1 MGCFIFFLFIWGFT
15 MILKKEKSWSRDG
28 LKLIPTTKEEK
39 WVLDR
44 LKYSVIKDNGE
55 FRLSF
60 LPDSITKRLINY
72 LYIGRVCDKNTKCIS
87 IFKNSNGWNIKLS
100 TIYLEDVESIIYD
113 INVDTNIPSDL
124 ELMMYYLRNN
134 HMYRKIGF
142 LKKKYKRFGELVDLM

>member
-1 MGCFIFFLFIWGFT
+1 
-15 MILKKEKSWSRDG
+15 MILKKEKAWSRDG

-55 FRLSF
+55 FRLSL
-60 LPDSITKRLINY
+60 LPDPIAKRLINY
-72 LYIGRVCDKNTKCIS
+72 LYIGRVYDKNTKCIS
-87 IFKNSNGWNIKLS
+87 IFKNNNGWNIKLS
-100 TIYLEDVESIIYD
+100 TIYSEDAESVIYD

-142 LKKKYKRFGELVDLM
+142 LKKKYKRFGEVVDLM

>member
-1 MGCFIFFLFIWGFT
+1 
-15 MILKKEKSWSRDG
+15 MILKKELVGSKDV
-28 LKLIPTTKEEK
+28 LKIIPTTKEEK

-60 LPDSITKRLINY
+60 LPDEIAKRLINY
-72 LYIGRVCDKNTKCIS
+72 LYLGKVCDKNTKCIS
-87 IFKNSNGWNIKLS
+87 IFKNDNGWNIKFS
-100 TIYLEDVESIIYD
+100 TIYSEDTESVIYD
-113 INVDTNIPSDL
+113 MNVDNNIPSDL
-124 ELMMYYLRNN
+124 DLMMYYLRNN

>member
-1 MGCFIFFLFIWGFT
+1 
-15 MILKKEKSWSRDG
+15 MILKKEKAWPRDS
-28 LKLIPTTKEEK
+28 LKLIPMTKEEK

-44 LKYSVIKDNGE
+44 LKCSVIKNNGE

-60 LPDSITKRLINY
+60 LPDSIAKRLINY

-124 ELMMYYLRNN
+124 ELMMHYLRNN

>member
-1 MGCFIFFLFIWGFT
+1 
-15 MILKKEKSWSRDG
+15 MILKKELVGSKDI

-60 LPDSITKRLINY
+60 LPDAIAKILINY
-72 LYIGRVCDKNTKCIS
+72 LYVGRVCDNNTKCIS
-87 IFKNSNGWNIKLS
+87 LFKNENGWNIKLS
-100 TIYLEDVESIIYD
+100 TIYSEDIESIIYD
-113 INVDTNIPSDL
+113 VNVDKYIPSDL

-142 LKKKYKRFGELVDLM
+142 LKKKYKRFGQLVDLM

>member
-1 MGCFIFFLFIWGFT
+1 
-15 MILKKEKSWSRDG
+15 MILKKEKAWSRDG
-28 LKLIPTTKEEK
+28 LKFIPTTKEEK

-44 LKYSVIKDNGE
+44 LKYSIIKNNGE

-60 LPDSITKRLINY
+60 LPDEIAKRLINY
-72 LYIGRVCDKNTKCIS
+72 LYVGKVSDKNTKCIS
-87 IFKNSNGWNIKLS
+87 IFKNDSGWNMKLS
-100 TIYLEDVESIIYD
+100 SILEENTESIIYD
-113 INVDTNIPSDL
+113 INVDANIPSDL

>member
-1 MGCFIFFLFIWGFT
+1 
-15 MILKKEKSWSRDG
+15 MILKKEKVWSRDG

-44 LKYSVIKDNGE
+44 LKYSIIKDNGE

-60 LPDSITKRLINY
+60 LPDEIAKRLINY
-72 LYIGRVCDKNTKCIS
+72 LYVSKVSDKNTKCIS
-87 IFKNSNGWNIKLS
+87 IFKNDSGWNMKLS
-100 TIYLEDVESIIYD
+100 SILEENTESIIYD

-134 HMYRKIGF
+134 HMYRKMGF
-142 LKKKYKRFGELVDLM
+142 LKKKYKRFGELVNLM

>member
-1 MGCFIFFLFIWGFT
+1 
-15 MILKKEKSWSRDG
+15 MILKKELVGSKDI

-55 FRLSF
+55 FRLSL
-60 LPDSITKRLINY
+60 LPDAITKRLINY
-72 LYIGRVCDKNTKCIS
+72 LYVSKVSDKNTKCIS
-87 IFKNSNGWNIKLS
+87 IFKNDNGWNIKLS
-100 TIYLEDVESIIYD
+100 TIYSEDIESVIYD
-113 INVDTNIPSDL
+113 INVDNYIPSDL

>member
-1 MGCFIFFLFIWGFT
+1 
-15 MILKKEKSWSRDG
+15 MILKKEKAWSRDG

-44 LKYSVIKDNGE
+44 LKYSIIKNNGE
-55 FRLSF
+55 FHLSF
-60 LPDSITKRLINY
+60 LPDEIAKRLINY
-72 LYIGRVCDKNTKCIS
+72 LYVGKVSDKNTKCIS
-87 IFKNSNGWNIKLS
+87 IFKDDSGWNMKLS
-100 TIYLEDVESIIYD
+100 SVLEENTKSIIYD

-142 LKKKYKRFGELVDLM
+142 LKKKYKRFGEVVDLI

>member
-1 MGCFIFFLFIWGFT
+1 
-15 MILKKEKSWSRDG
+15 MILKKERDWSRDS

-44 LKYSVIKDNGE
+44 LKYSVIKNNGE

-60 LPDSITKRLINY
+60 LPDEIAKRLINY
-72 LYIGRVCDKNTKCIS
+72 LYVSKVSDKNTKCIS
-87 IFKNSNGWNIKLS
+87 IFKNDNGWNIKLS
-100 TIYLEDVESIIYD
+100 TIYSEDAESVIYD
-113 INVDTNIPSDL
+113 INVDNNTTSDL

-142 LKKKYKRFGELVDLM
+142 LKKKYKRFGKLVDLM

>member
-1 MGCFIFFLFIWGFT
+1 
-15 MILKKEKSWSRDG
+15 MILKKELVGSKDI

-44 LKYSVIKDNGE
+44 LKYSIIKNNGE

-60 LPDSITKRLINY
+60 LPDEIAKRLINY
-72 LYIGRVCDKNTKCIS
+72 LYFGKVSDKNTKCIS
-87 IFKNSNGWNIKLS
+87 IFKNDSGWNIKLS
-100 TIYLEDVESIIYD
+100 SILEENTESIIYD

>member
-1 MGCFIFFLFIWGFT
+1 
-15 MILKKEKSWSRDG
+15 MILKREKVWSRDG

-60 LPDSITKRLINY
+60 LPDEIAKRLINY
-72 LYIGRVCDKNTKCIS
+72 LYVGKVSDKNTKCIS
-87 IFKNSNGWNIKLS
+87 IFKDDSGWNMKLS
-100 TIYLEDVESIIYD
+100 SVLEENTESIIYD

-142 LKKKYKRFGELVDLM
+142 LKKNINDLVN

>member
-1 MGCFIFFLFIWGFT
+1 
-15 MILKKEKSWSRDG
+15 MILKKELVGSKDI

-44 LKYSVIKDNGE
+44 LKYSIIKNNGE

-60 LPDSITKRLINY
+60 LPDEIAKRLINY
-72 LYIGRVCDKNTKCIS
+72 LYVGKVSDKNTKCIS
-87 IFKNSNGWNIKLS
+87 IFKNDSGWNMKLS
-100 TIYLEDVESIIYD
+100 SILEENTESIIYD

-142 LKKKYKRFGELVDLM
+142 LKKKYKRFGQLVDLM

>member
-1 MGCFIFFLFIWGFT
+1 
-15 MILKKEKSWSRDG
+15 MILKKEKTWSRDG

-39 WVLDR
+39 WILDR

-55 FRLSF
+55 FRLSL
-60 LPDSITKRLINY
+60 LPDPIAKRLINY

-87 IFKNSNGWNIKLS
+87 VFKNSNGWNIKLS

-142 LKKKYKRFGELVDLM
+142 LKKKYKRFGRLVDLL

>member
-1 MGCFIFFLFIWGFT
+1 
-15 MILKKEKSWSRDG
+15 MILKKELVGSKDI

-44 LKYSVIKDNGE
+44 LKYSIIKDNGK

-60 LPDSITKRLINY
+60 LPDEIAKRLINY
-72 LYIGRVCDKNTKCIS
+72 LYVGKVSDKNTKCIS
-87 IFKNSNGWNIKLS
+87 IFKNDNGWNIKLS
-100 TIYLEDVESIIYD
+100 TIYSEDIESVIYD

>member
-1 MGCFIFFLFIWGFT
+1 MEIYYDIEER
-15 MILKKEKSWSRDG
+15 ISSKDI
-28 LKLIPTTKEEK
+28 LKLIPTTKEGK

-44 LKYSVIKDNGE
+44 LKYSLIKDNGE
-55 FRLSF
+55 FCLSF
-60 LPDSITKRLINY
+60 LPDEIAKRLINY

-87 IFKNSNGWNIKLS
+87 IFKNDNGWNIKLS
-100 TIYLEDVESIIYD
+100 TIYSEDIESVIYD

>member
-1 MGCFIFFLFIWGFT
+1 
-15 MILKKEKSWSRDG
+15 MILKKEKAWSRDG

-55 FRLSF
+55 FRLSL
-60 LPDSITKRLINY
+60 LPDPIAKRLINY
-72 LYIGRVCDKNTKCIS
+72 LYIGRVYDKNTKCIS
-87 IFKNSNGWNIKLS
+87 IFKNNNGWNIKLS
-100 TIYLEDVESIIYD
+100 TIYSEGAESVIYD

-142 LKKKYKRFGELVDLM
+142 LKKKYKRFGELVDFM

>member
-1 MGCFIFFLFIWGFT
+1 
-15 MILKKEKSWSRDG
+15 MILKKEKAWSRDS
-28 LKLIPTTKEEK
+28 LKVTPTTKEEK

-44 LKYSVIKDNGE
+44 LKYSIIKNNGE

-60 LPDSITKRLINY
+60 LPDEIAKRLINY

-100 TIYLEDVESIIYD
+100 TIYLEHVESIIYD
-113 INVDTNIPSDL
+113 INVDTNVPSDL

-134 HMYRKIGF
+134 HMYRKIVF
-142 LKKKYKRFGELVDLM
+142 LKKKYKLFGELIDLM

>member
-1 MGCFIFFLFIWGFT
+1 
-15 MILKKEKSWSRDG
+15 MILKKELVGSKNI

-44 LKYSVIKDNGE
+44 LKYSIIKNNGE

-60 LPDSITKRLINY
+60 LPDEIAKRLINY
-72 LYIGRVCDKNTKCIS
+72 LYVGRVCDENTKCIS
-87 IFKNSNGWNIKLS
+87 IFKNDSGWNIKLS
-100 TIYLEDVESIIYD
+100 TIFREDIESVIYD
-113 INVDTNIPSDL
+113 VNVDTNIPSDL

-142 LKKKYKRFGELVDLM
+142 LKKKYKRFGQLVDLM

>member
-1 MGCFIFFLFIWGFT
+1 
-15 MILKKEKSWSRDG
+15 MILKKELVGSKDI

-60 LPDSITKRLINY
+60 LPDEIAKRLINY
-72 LYIGRVCDKNTKCIS
+72 LYISKVSNKNTKCIS
-87 IFKNSNGWNIKLS
+87 IFKNDSGWNMKLS
-100 TIYLEDVESIIYD
+100 SILEENTESIIYD
-113 INVDTNIPSDL
+113 INIDTNIPSDL

-142 LKKKYKRFGELVDLM
+142 LKKKYKRFGKLVDLM

>member
-1 MGCFIFFLFIWGFT
+1 MGCFIFLFIWGFT
-15 MILKKEKSWSRDG
+15 MILKKEKAWSRDG

-55 FRLSF
+55 FRLSL
-60 LPDSITKRLINY
+60 LPDPIAKRLINY
-72 LYIGRVCDKNTKCIS
+72 LYIGRLCDKNTKCIS

-142 LKKKYKRFGELVDLM
+142 LKKKYKRFGRLVDLM

>member
-1 MGCFIFFLFIWGFT
+1 
-15 MILKKEKSWSRDG
+15 MILKKEKVWSRDG

-55 FRLSF
+55 FRLSL
-60 LPDSITKRLINY
+60 LPDPIAKRLINY
-72 LYIGRVCDKNTKCIS
+72 LYIGKVYDKNTKCIS
-87 IFKNSNGWNIKLS
+87 IFKNDSGWNMKLS
-100 TIYLEDVESIIYD
+100 SILEENTESIIYD

>member
-1 MGCFIFFLFIWGFT
+1 MGCFIFFIWGFT
-15 MILKKEKSWSRDG
+15 MILKKEKAWSRDG
-28 LKLIPTTKEEK
+28 LKMIPTTKEEK

-60 LPDSITKRLINY
+60 LTDEIAKRLINY
-72 LYIGRVCDKNTKCIS
+72 LYVSKVSDNNIKCIS
-87 IFKNSNGWNIKLS
+87 IFKNDSGWNMKLS
-100 TIYLEDVESIIYD
+100 SILEENTESIIYD

-142 LKKKYKRFGELVDLM
+142 LKKKYK

>member
-1 MGCFIFFLFIWGFT
+1 
-15 MILKKEKSWSRDG
+15 MILKKEKAWSRDS

-44 LKYSVIKDNGE
+44 LKYSIIKNNGE

-60 LPDSITKRLINY
+60 LPDEIAKRLINY
-72 LYIGRVCDKNTKCIS
+72 LYVGRVCDENTKCIS
-87 IFKNSNGWNIKLS
+87 IFKNNSGWNIKLS
-100 TIYLEDVESIIYD
+100 TIFREDIESVIYD
-113 INVDTNIPSDL
+113 VNVDTNIPSDL

>member
-1 MGCFIFFLFIWGFT
+1 MGCFIFFIWGFI
-15 MILKKEKSWSRDG
+15 MILKKEKVWSRDG

-44 LKYSVIKDNGE
+44 LKYSIIKDNGE

-60 LPDSITKRLINY
+60 LPDEIAKRLINY
-72 LYIGRVCDKNTKCIS
+72 LYVGKVSDKNTKCIS
-87 IFKNSNGWNIKLS
+87 IFKDDSGWNMKLS
-100 TIYLEDVESIIYD
+100 SVLEENTESIIYD

>member
-1 MGCFIFFLFIWGFT
+1 
-15 MILKKEKSWSRDG
+15 MILKKEKVWSRDS

-44 LKYSVIKDNGE
+44 LKYSIIKNNGE

-60 LPDSITKRLINY
+60 LPDEIAKRLINY
-72 LYIGRVCDKNTKCIS
+72 LYVGKVSDKNTKCIS
-87 IFKNSNGWNIKLS
+87 IFKNDSGWNMKLS
-100 TIYLEDVESIIYD
+100 SILEENTESIIYD
-113 INVDTNIPSDL
+113 INVDTNMPSDL

-142 LKKKYKRFGELVDLM
+142 LKKKYKRFGQLVDLM

>member
-1 MGCFIFFLFIWGFT
+1 
-15 MILKKEKSWSRDG
+15 MILKKENVWSRDG
-28 LKLIPTTKEEK
+28 LKMIPTTKEEK

-60 LPDSITKRLINY
+60 LPDEIAKRLINY
-72 LYIGRVCDKNTKCIS
+72 LYVGKVSDKNTKCIS
-87 IFKNSNGWNIKLS
+87 IFKNDSGWNMKLS
-100 TIYLEDVESIIYD
+100 SILEENTESIIYD
-113 INVDTNIPSDL
+113 INVDTNMPSDL

>member
-1 MGCFIFFLFIWGFT
+1 MGCFIFLFIWGFT
-15 MILKKEKSWSRDG
+15 MILKKEKAWSRGG

-39 WVLDR
+39 WVLDQ
-44 LKYSVIKDNGE
+44 LKYSVIKNNGE

-60 LPDSITKRLINY
+60 LPDSIAKRLINY

-87 IFKNSNGWNIKLS
+87 VFKNSNGWNIKLS
-100 TIYLEDVESIIYD
+100 TIYSEDIESVIYD
-113 INVDTNIPSDL
+113 INVYTNIPSDL

-142 LKKKYKRFGELVDLM
+142 LKKKYKRFGKLVDLM

>member
-1 MGCFIFFLFIWGFT
+1 
-15 MILKKEKSWSRDG
+15 MILKKEKAWSRDG

-55 FRLSF
+55 FRLSL
-60 LPDSITKRLINY
+60 LPDPIAKRLINY

-113 INVDTNIPSDL
+113 INIDTNIPSDL

-142 LKKKYKRFGELVDLM
+142 LKKKYKRFGKLVDLM